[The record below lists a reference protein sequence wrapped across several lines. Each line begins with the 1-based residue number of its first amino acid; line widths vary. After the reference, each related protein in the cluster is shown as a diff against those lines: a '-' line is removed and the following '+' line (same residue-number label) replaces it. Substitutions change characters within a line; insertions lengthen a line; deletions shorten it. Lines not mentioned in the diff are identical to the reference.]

1 MVVSG
6 QTSAL
11 SSSISILTNLLL
23 MAASVN
29 SGCGAAILA
38 SAVTGAVTAEQESKK
53 VVDAKL

>member
-1 MVVSG
+1 MAVSG

-29 SGCGAAILA
+29 SGYGAAILA

-53 VVDAKL
+53 MMDAKL